1 MAAVNHLTEP
11 RWLPGMTREEVRDYG
26 LYQLLRSLPIPAV
39 SRIGAALSPILGRRA
54 HPAAAARAA
63 AAMGLLRSDLAAD
76 PAALEAAQGRLW
88 ANMGRHY
95 AEFCVLHKIVPAGRV
110 SIDDP
115 ATFDAV
121 IAASR
126 PVIVPFV
133 HTGNWETIGIQMA
146 DRAPGRVCAMA
157 EPLPSN
163 RVRAQI
169 AAMQRGRQ
177 PGTMLTM
184 DGSAWRR
191 AVHHLQRPGGILY
204 LAIDEYAEGR
214 VWAPAFGRA
223 LDVRGNLGK
232 IVRIAAYTGAIILPM
247 YSERLGGA
255 TFQTH
260 VLPTLE
266 FPRKRKIGR
275 EEQLHYVSRLDAL
288 FEPAVL
294 RLIEQWFAVVEY
306 RP

>member
-1 MAAVNHLTEP
+1 
-11 RWLPGMTREEVRDYG
+11 
-26 LYQLLRSLPIPAV
+26 
-39 SRIGAALSPILGRRA
+39 
-54 HPAAAARAA
+54 
-63 AAMGLLRSDLAAD
+63 
-76 PAALEAAQGRLW
+76 
-88 ANMGRHY
+88 
-95 AEFCVLHKIVPAGRV
+95 
-110 SIDDP
+110 
-115 ATFDAV
+115 
-121 IAASR
+121 
-126 PVIVPFV
+126 
-133 HTGNWETIGIQMA
+133 
-146 DRAPGRVCAMA
+146 MA